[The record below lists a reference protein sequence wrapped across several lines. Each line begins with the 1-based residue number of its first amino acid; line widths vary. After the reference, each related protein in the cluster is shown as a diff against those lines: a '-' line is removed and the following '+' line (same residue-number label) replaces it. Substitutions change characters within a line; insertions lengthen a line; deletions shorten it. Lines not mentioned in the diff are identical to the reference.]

1 MQDRDVRRWL
11 LADEEGA
18 CCLLHR
24 DAFKQLIVRASTCQR
39 LTLFV
44 FCSSLQAAPFIRCM
58 GTGITLHTN
67 RASSLPGPNCGSHGC
82 LH

>member
-1 MQDRDVRRWL
+1 MLPVAPRCVQTP
-11 LADEEGA
+11 
-18 CCLLHR
+18 HR
-24 DAFKQLIVRASTCQR
+24 ARKHMPVR

-44 FCSSLQAAPFIRCM
+44 CCSSQQAAPFIRCM
-58 GTGITLHTN
+58 GTDITLHTN